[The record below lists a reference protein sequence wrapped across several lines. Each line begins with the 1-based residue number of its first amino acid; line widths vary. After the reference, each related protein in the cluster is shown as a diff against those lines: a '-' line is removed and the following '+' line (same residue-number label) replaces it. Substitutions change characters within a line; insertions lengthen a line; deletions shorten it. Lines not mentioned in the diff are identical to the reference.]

1 MTKTKTIL
9 TVVTAAAL
17 AFTGGILSAGPL
29 RGHPN
34 LEAAKNDLNAAW
46 EHITR
51 AQSAN
56 EYDMGGHA
64 AKAKELIGTAKE
76 EVRMAAEDANAHR

>member
-1 MTKTKTIL
+1 MSKMKTIL
-9 TVVTAAAL
+9 LTAAIVFPIGVL
-17 AFTGGILSAGPL
+17 TAGPM

-34 LEAAKNDLNAAW
+34 LEAARNDLNKAW
-46 EHITR
+46 DHISA

-64 AKAKELIGTAKE
+64 SKAKEMISNAKE
-76 EVRMAAEDANAHR
+76 ELRMAAETANEHR

>member
-1 MTKTKTIL
+1 MTMTKTKTIL
-9 TVVTAAAL
+9 ITAVL
-17 AFTGGILSAGPL
+17 AFTGGILTAGPL

-64 AKAKELIGTAKE
+64 AKAKELIGNAKE
-76 EVRMAAEDANAHR
+76 EVRMAAEDAGHR

>member
-1 MTKTKTIL
+1 MSKMKLIMI
-9 TVVTAAAL
+9 TAVL
-17 AFTGGILSAGPL
+17 AFGGGILAAGPL

-34 LEAAKNDLNAAW
+34 LEAARNDLNGAW

-51 AQSAN
+51 AQQAN

-64 AKAKELIGTAKE
+64 AKAKDLIGNAKE
-76 EVRMAAEDANAHR
+76 EVRMAAEAANANR

>member
-9 TVVTAAAL
+9 ITAAL
-17 AFTGGILSAGPL
+17 AFTGGVLTAGPL

-34 LEAAKNDLNAAW
+34 LEAARNDLNGAW
-46 EHITR
+46 DHISR
-51 AQSAN
+51 AQQAN

-64 AKAKELIGTAKE
+64 QHAKDLIGQAKE
-76 EVRMAAEDANAHR
+76 EVRLAAETANDHR

>member
-1 MTKTKTIL
+1 MSKMKTIL
-9 TVVTAAAL
+9 LTAAIVFPIGVL
-17 AFTGGILSAGPL
+17 TAGPM

-34 LEAAKNDLNAAW
+34 LEAARNDLNKAW
-46 EHITR
+46 DHVSA

-64 AKAKELIGTAKE
+64 AKAKDMISNAKE
-76 EVRMAAEDANAHR
+76 ELRMAAETANEHR

>member
-1 MTKTKTIL
+1 MTKMKIIL
-9 TVVTAAAL
+9 ITAVL
-17 AFTGGILSAGPL
+17 AFTGGILTAGPL

-34 LEAAKNDLNAAW
+34 LEAARNDLNAAW
-46 EHITR
+46 EHINA

-64 AKAKELIGTAKE
+64 APRKS
-76 EVRMAAEDANAHR
+76 